1 MIEVRFPRAIFT
13 WMDGWEVEVHM
24 RCHFCFRFIIK
35 KVKMSQIY
43 IHKYVGCRE
52 CHNGVD
58 VPVEPDVTF

>member
-1 MIEVRFPRAIFT
+1 MIDVRFPRAIFT
-13 WMDGWEVEVHM
+13 WMDGWEVEIHM
-24 RCHFCFRFIIK
+24 QCHFIIK

-43 IHKYVGCRE
+43 IHKYVGCIE